1 MNTFLMITHVQ
12 RSQMHGEINQKRNGE
27 LMFERKLVLE
37 GEMNVTYYSYIN
49 SNFKN
54 CISYYF
60 NFNKI
65 VTRPMEVLCIGFI
78 STMSVLIA

>member
-37 GEMNVTYYSYIN
+37 GEMNVTYYSFNTILTQ
-49 SNFKN
+49 
-54 CISYYF
+54 IS
-60 NFNKI
+60 KI
-65 VTRPMEVLCIGFI
+65 AYHII
-78 STMSVLIA
+78 LILIK